1 MNMHADPKE
10 TASVIFLEF
19 YSTLVCNEELLETLI
34 VSALAKQMA
43 ILHININK
51 RMLKENI
58 EFYNQVIRE
67 IELI

>member
-1 MNMHADPKE
+1 MHADPKE
-10 TASVIFLEF
+10 AANIIFLEF